1 MAPMQENNAKRRGR
15 PAGST
20 SFQKVKLS
28 DLTNNLGPN
37 AAVIVSKKWL
47 DTIGFEV
54 VDTKTTKVQ
63 AVATDDLDEKI
74 QFVVS

>member
-20 SFQKVKLS
+20 SFQKIKLS
-28 DLTNNLGPN
+28 DLTSNLGPN
-37 AAVIVSKKWL
+37 ASVMVSKKWL

-54 VDTKTTKVQ
+54 VDTKTTEVQ
-63 AVATDDLDEKI
+63 AVANDSLDDKI